1 MLGSS
6 CDIMNIAFKEIYVLH
21 VSEPCSIFTCLRDI
35 TDKSYFTIDK
45 RYNITSWEVVE
56 PIQNNTILCAQ
67 NQILVWFIAL
77 YFNWMNPSDLERFTN
92 QTWFY
97 LKVKIMQFNCAGF
110 NVSQTRS
117 SRTSWKKKKVF
128 VKSSSLSTFGVWGYN
143 FGEKSE
149 DFFITSC
156 WVCVA
161 KVVSIEEVKHAS
173 LAPSYLLKKVITVL
187 KFWVWAIIFHVI
199 NNPKVLTSVHL
210 HQLQRILT

>member
-1 MLGSS
+1 MYSKPDFS
-6 CDIMNIAFKEIYVLH
+6 MIYCIVFQLDE
-21 VSEPCSIFTCLRDI
+21 SFW
-35 TDKSYFTIDK
+35 FG
-45 RYNITSWEVVE
+45 EVYQ
-56 PIQNNTILCAQ
+56 P
-67 NQILVWFIAL
+67 
-77 YFNWMNPSDLERFTN
+77 DLI
-92 QTWFY
+92 Y
-97 LKVKIMQFNCAGF
+97 LKVKIMQFNCAGLS
-110 NVSQTRS
+110 VSQTRS

-187 KFWVWAIIFHVI
+187 KFWDWAIIFHVI
-199 NNPKVLTSVHL
+199 SSQGFDLSTLTGDPRL
-210 HQLQRILT
+210 M